1 MKSYLASFDG
11 FIILIKSN
19 FEKIFGFF
27 IPSNLNSDKQ
37 VIITLTTNKNNHTNK
52 KNNNTVL
59 FLSINLMH
67 KKSQSMYTHLGI
79 FSEKLVRRNETH

>member
-1 MKSYLASFDG
+1 M
-11 FIILIKSN
+11 
-19 FEKIFGFF
+19 
-27 IPSNLNSDKQ
+27 
-37 VIITLTTNKNNHTNK
+37 NK